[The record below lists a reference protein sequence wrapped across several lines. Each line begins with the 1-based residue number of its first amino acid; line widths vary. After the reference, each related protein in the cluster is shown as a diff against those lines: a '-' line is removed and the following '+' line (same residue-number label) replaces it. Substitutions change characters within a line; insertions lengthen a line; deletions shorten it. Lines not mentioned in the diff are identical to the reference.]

1 MKKLVTFLILT
12 LLFFNLPSF
21 SQNALD
27 FDGVD
32 DQIVITNAS
41 SVINTGTG
49 ISLGM
54 WVYPRN
60 AAPNFPDFDGF
71 GGFRNDIDA
80 DFYLVQIG
88 ASTVEAR
95 FRNSSGNNFDITF
108 NNLTLNTWQHLVFT
122 YDGNA
127 IKLYHNGIEVG
138 SQAANGS
145 IVNAFQSMYIGDI
158 VYSFNDFLL
167 DGKIDEVFLYNKA
180 LSLGEINCLQHGD
193 IDTNDTSLM
202 LYYGCNQG
210 LAEGLNS
217 GLNSLTNFD
226 GQFNGT
232 LYNFTLDGS
241 NSNWVGGDIF
251 AATEVASICIGE
263 SYSYQGN
270 SYNTSG
276 TYSFYYPLGNG
287 CDSVSHL
294 VLNVL
299 AVDTSLSFAS
309 NTILIANGVA
319 SAYQWVQCDN
329 NYSAIT
335 GANQSSFN
343 VTANGDYACIITNGN
358 CVDTSRCV
366 TVIVTGLDNM
376 EEINNLSVW
385 PIPASNTLTLSG
397 LNGLSYNIEIFD
409 ETGRQ
414 VLYTKVSTNNELI
427 SIDIASLESGIYYMQ
442 SIDLN
447 KTKRILKF
455 VVMGK

>member
-1 MKKLVTFLILT
+1 MKKQITILILT
-12 LLFFNLPSF
+12 FLFINLRGF

-32 DQIVITNAS
+32 DRVAIANAS

-88 ASTVEAR
+88 ATSVEAR

-122 YDGNA
+122 YDGSN

-145 IVNAFQSMYIGDI
+145 IVNAFQTLYIGDI

-180 LSLGEINCLQHGD
+180 LSLAEINCLQHGD

-202 LYYGCNQG
+202 IYYGCNQG
-210 LAEGLNS
+210 VAGGLNS

-226 GQFNGT
+226 GQFTGT

-241 NSNWVGGDIF
+241 TSNWVAGDIF
-251 AATEVASICIGE
+251 AATEVASICVGE
-263 SYSYQGN
+263 SYTYQGN

-287 CDSVSHL
+287 CDSVSHFI
-294 VLNVL
+294 LNVL
-299 AVDTSLSFAS
+299 TVDTSLTAS
-309 NTILIANGVA
+309 NTVLTANGIS

-335 GANQSSFN
+335 GATQSIYT
-343 VTANGDYACIITNGN
+343 VTANGDYACIITNGS
-358 CVDTSRCV
+358 CIDTSRCV
-366 TVIVTGLDNM
+366 TVIVTGFNHTG
-376 EEINNLSVW
+376 EKNNLSVW
-385 PIPASNTLTLSG
+385 PIPASNALTLSG
-397 LNGLSYNIEIFD
+397 LNGQSYNIEITD

-414 VLYTKVSTNNELI
+414 VIQTSVSANNDLI
-427 SIDIASLESGIYYMQ
+427 SIDITPLESGIYYLRSVDDHKNQ
-442 SIDLN
+442 HIS
-447 KTKRILKF
+447 KF
-455 VVMGK
+455 VVMRK